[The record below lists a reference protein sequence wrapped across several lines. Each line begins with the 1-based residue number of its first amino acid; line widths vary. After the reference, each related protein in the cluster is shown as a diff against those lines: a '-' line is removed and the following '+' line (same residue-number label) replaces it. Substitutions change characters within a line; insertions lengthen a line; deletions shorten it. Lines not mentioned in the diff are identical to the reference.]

1 MSLFKLGRKQIS
13 IALLGLASMM
23 ASHFAGASENTIAVG
38 SISELQ
44 TVLSENSI
52 VRGEFTQTRNM
63 EMFAQPLTSQG
74 TFLLDKSN
82 GLLWTQATPFPVS
95 LVLTDNKLSQ
105 RFADQPAKIITDKE
119 NPMAFYFSHIF
130 LSVFHGDTQKLQEQ
144 FSLSF
149 EPAIEQS
156 SNASADSSSDD
167 TRWILTLKPKS
178 APMNAVFEAITLQGK
193 NDIERIELREI
204 RGDSTVIEF
213 SQLSHRPEVL
223 SDAEAQQFQF

>member
-1 MSLFKLGRKQIS
+1 MSLFKRSRKHIS
-13 IALLGLASMM
+13 VLLLGLAAMM
-23 ASHFAGASENTIAVG
+23 ASGLATANQNTAPVG

-44 TVLSENSI
+44 TVLSANSI

-74 TFLLDKSN
+74 TFLLDKSS
-82 GLLWTQATPFPVS
+82 GLLWTQTSPFPVN

-149 EPAIEQS
+149 EPAKMQS
-156 SNASADSSSDD
+156 PDEN
-167 TRWILTLKPKS
+167 TEVWTLTLKPKN
-178 APMNAVFEAITLQGK
+178 APMNAVFEAIKLQGN

-213 SQLSHRPEVL
+213 SQLSHQPEVL
-223 SDAEAQQFQF
+223 SDAEAQQFQL

>member
-1 MSLFKLGRKQIS
+1 MNLFKRSRKYIN
-13 IALLGLASMM
+13 IVLLGLTAIMTSGLVS
-23 ASHFAGASENTIAVG
+23 AKENTAPVD

-74 TFLLDKSN
+74 TFLLDKSS
-82 GLLWTQATPFPVS
+82 GLLWTQTTPFPVN

-105 RFADQPAKIITDKE
+105 KFADQPAKIITDKE

-130 LSVFHGDTQKLQEQ
+130 LSVFHGDTQKLQDQ

-149 EPAIEQS
+149 QPAVVQS
-156 SNASADSSSDD
+156 SDQNTGAW
-167 TRWILTLKPKS
+167 TLILKPKS
-178 APMNAVFEAITLQGK
+178 APMNAVFEAITLQG
-193 NDIERIELREI
+193 NSDIERIELKEI

-213 SQLSHRPEVL
+213 NQLSHQPEVL
-223 SDAEAQQFQF
+223 SDAEAQQFQL

>member
-1 MSLFKLGRKQIS
+1 MNLFKRSRKHIN
-13 IALLGLASMM
+13 IALLGLTVMM
-23 ASHFAGASENTIAVG
+23 ASGLVSAKENSAAVS

-63 EMFAQPLTSQG
+63 EMFAQPLTSHG
-74 TFLLDKSN
+74 TFLLDKSS
-82 GLLWTQATPFPVS
+82 GLLWTQTTPFPVN

-105 RFADQPAKIITDKE
+105 KFADQPAKIITDKE
-119 NPMAFYFSHIF
+119 NPMPFYFSHIF

-149 EPAIEQS
+149 QPATVQS
-156 SNASADSSSDD
+156 SDHNTGSW
-167 TRWILTLKPKS
+167 TLTLKPKS
-178 APMNAVFEAITLQGK
+178 APMNAVFEAITLQG
-193 NDIERIELREI
+193 NGDIERIELKEI

-213 SQLSHRPEVL
+213 SQLSHQPEVL
-223 SDAEAQQFQF
+223 SDAEAQQFQL

>member
-1 MSLFKLGRKQIS
+1 MSLFKLSRKHIS
-13 IALLGLASMM
+13 GLLLGLAAMI
-23 ASHFAGASENTIAVG
+23 ASGLASASQNTAAVG

-82 GLLWTQATPFPVS
+82 GLLWTQTTPFPVN

-130 LSVFHGDTQKLQEQ
+130 LSVFHGDTQKLQDQ

-149 EPAIEQS
+149 QPATVQS
-156 SNASADSSSDD
+156 SDHNTGSW
-167 TRWILTLKPKS
+167 TLTLKPKS
-178 APMNAVFEAITLQGK
+178 APMNAVFEAITLQG
-193 NDIERIELREI
+193 NGDIERIELKEI

-213 SQLSHRPEVL
+213 SQLSHQPEVL
-223 SDAEAQQFQF
+223 SDAEAQQFQL

>member
-1 MSLFKLGRKQIS
+1 MNLFKRSRKYIN
-13 IALLGLASMM
+13 ILLLGLTAIMTSGLVT
-23 ASHFAGASENTIAVG
+23 AKENTAAVG

-82 GLLWTQATPFPVS
+82 GLLWTQTTPFPVN

-130 LSVFHGDTQKLQEQ
+130 LSVFHSDTQKLQQQ

-149 EPAIEQS
+149 QPATAQS
-156 SNASADSSSDD
+156 SDKNKGSW
-167 TRWILTLKPKS
+167 TLTLKPKS
-178 APMNAVFEAITLQGK
+178 APMNAVFEAITLQG
-193 NDIERIELREI
+193 NSDIERIELKEI

-213 SQLSHRPEVL
+213 SKLSHQPEVL
-223 SDAEAQQFQF
+223 SDAEAQQFQL

>member
-1 MSLFKLGRKQIS
+1 MNLFKRNRKYIN
-13 IALLGLASMM
+13 IVLLGLTAIMTSGLVS
-23 ASHFAGASENTIAVG
+23 AKENTAAVG

-44 TVLSENSI
+44 TVLSQNSI

-82 GLLWTQATPFPVS
+82 GLLWTQTTPFPVN

-130 LSVFHGDTQKLQEQ
+130 LSVFHGDTQKLQDQ
-144 FSLSF
+144 FSLTF
-149 EPAIEQS
+149 QPTTAQS
-156 SNASADSSSDD
+156 SDQNTAF
-167 TRWILTLKPKS
+167 WKLTLKPKS
-178 APMNAVFEAITLQGK
+178 APMNAVFEAITLQG
-193 NDIERIELREI
+193 NSDIERIELKEI

-213 SQLSHRPEVL
+213 SKLSHQPEVL
-223 SDAEAQQFQF
+223 SDAEAQQFQL

>member
-1 MSLFKLGRKQIS
+1 MSLFKRSRKHIS
-13 IALLGLASMM
+13 VLLLGLAAMM
-23 ASHFAGASENTIAVG
+23 ASDLATATQNTAPVG

-44 TVLSENSI
+44 TVLSENNI

-74 TFLLDKSN
+74 TFLLDKSS
-82 GLLWTQATPFPVS
+82 GLLWTQTSPFPVN

-149 EPAIEQS
+149 EAAAIQS
-156 SNASADSSSDD
+156 PDENTGNNSW
-167 TRWILTLKPKS
+167 TLILTPKS
-178 APMNAVFEAITLQGK
+178 APMNAVFEAITLQG
-193 NDIERIELREI
+193 NSDIERIELKEI

-213 SQLSHRPEVL
+213 SQLSHQPEVL
-223 SDAEAQQFQF
+223 SDAEAQQFQL

>member
-1 MSLFKLGRKQIS
+1 MSLFKLSRKHIS
-13 IALLGLASMM
+13 GLLLGLAAMI
-23 ASHFAGASENTIAVG
+23 ASGLASASQNTAAVG

-82 GLLWTQATPFPVS
+82 GLLWTQTTPFPVN

-130 LSVFHGDTQKLQEQ
+130 LSVFHGDTQKLQDQ

-149 EPAIEQS
+149 QPATVQS
-156 SNASADSSSDD
+156 SDHNTGSW
-167 TRWILTLKPKS
+167 TLTLKPKS
-178 APMNAVFEAITLQGK
+178 APMNAVFEAITLQG
-193 NDIERIELREI
+193 NGDIERIELKEI

-213 SQLSHRPEVL
+213 SQLSHQPEVL
-223 SDAEAQQFQF
+223 SDAEAQQFEL

>member
-1 MSLFKLGRKQIS
+1 MNLFKRNRKYIN
-13 IALLGLASMM
+13 IVLLGLTAIMTSGLVS
-23 ASHFAGASENTIAVG
+23 AKENTAAVG

-44 TVLSENSI
+44 TVLSQNSI

-82 GLLWTQATPFPVS
+82 GLLWTQTTPFPVN

-130 LSVFHGDTQKLQEQ
+130 LSVFHGDTQKLQDQ
-144 FSLSF
+144 FSLTF
-149 EPAIEQS
+149 QPTTAQS
-156 SNASADSSSDD
+156 SDQNTAF
-167 TRWILTLKPKS
+167 WKLTLKPKS
-178 APMNAVFEAITLQGK
+178 APMNAVFEAITLQG
-193 NDIERIELREI
+193 NSDIERIELKEI
-204 RGDSTVIEF
+204 RGDSTAIEF
-213 SQLSHRPEVL
+213 SQLSHQPEVL
-223 SDAEAQQFQF
+223 SDAEAQQFQL

>member
-1 MSLFKLGRKQIS
+1 MSLFKRSRQQIS
-13 IALLGLASMM
+13 VLLLGLAAMM
-23 ASHFAGASENTIAVG
+23 ASGLISAKENAAVVG

-74 TFLLDKSN
+74 TFLLDKSS
-82 GLLWTQATPFPVS
+82 GLLWTQTTPFPVN

-130 LSVFHGDTQKLQEQ
+130 LSVFHGDTQKLQDQ

-149 EPAIEQS
+149 QPTTVQS
-156 SNASADSSSDD
+156 SHQNTESW
-167 TRWILTLKPKS
+167 TLTLKPKS
-178 APMNAVFEAITLQGK
+178 APMNAVFEAITLQG
-193 NDIERIELREI
+193 NSDIERIELKEI

-213 SQLSHRPEVL
+213 SQLSHQPEVL
-223 SDAEAQQFQF
+223 SDAEAQQFQL

>member
-1 MSLFKLGRKQIS
+1 MNLFKRSRKHIN
-13 IALLGLASMM
+13 IALLGLAAMM
-23 ASHFAGASENTIAVG
+23 TSGLASAKENTAAVG

-44 TVLSENSI
+44 TVLSANSI
-52 VRGEFTQTRNM
+52 VRGKFTQTRNM

-74 TFLLDKSN
+74 TFLLDKSS

-130 LSVFHGDTQKLQEQ
+130 LSVFHGDTQTLQEQ

-149 EPAIEQS
+149 EPANEPS
-156 SNASADSSSDD
+156 SGGSAEN
-167 TRWILTLKPKS
+167 TLWTLTLTPKS
-178 APMNAVFEAITLQGK
+178 SPMNAVFEAITLQGH
-193 NDIERIELREI
+193 NDIERIELKEI

-213 SQLSHRPEVL
+213 SLLSHQPEVL
-223 SDAEAQQFQF
+223 SDAEAQQFQL

>member
-1 MSLFKLGRKQIS
+1 MNLFKRSRKHIN
-13 IALLGLASMM
+13 IVLLGLTAIITSGLVT
-23 ASHFAGASENTIAVG
+23 AEESTAAVG

-82 GLLWTQATPFPVS
+82 GLLWTQTTPFPVN

-130 LSVFHGDTQKLQEQ
+130 LSVFHGDTQKLQDQ

-149 EPAIEQS
+149 QPATVQS
-156 SNASADSSSDD
+156 SDENTGSW
-167 TRWILTLKPKS
+167 TLTLKPKS
-178 APMNAVFEAITLQGK
+178 APMNAVFEAITLQG
-193 NDIERIELREI
+193 NGDIERIELKEI

-213 SQLSHRPEVL
+213 SQLSHQPEVL
-223 SDAEAQQFQF
+223 SDAEAQQFQL

>member
-1 MSLFKLGRKQIS
+1 MSLFKRGRKQIS
-13 IALLGLASMM
+13 IVLLGLASVM
-23 ASHFAGASENTIAVG
+23 ASNLVIANENSVTVG
-38 SISELQ
+38 SISDLQ
-44 TVLSENSI
+44 TVLSANNI
-52 VRGEFTQTRNM
+52 VRGQFTQTRNM

-156 SNASADSSSDD
+156 SNANANSSSQD
-167 TRWILTLKPKS
+167 TRWTLTLKPKS
-178 APMNAVFEAITLQGK
+178 APMNAVFEAITLQGQ

-213 SQLSHRPEVL
+213 SQLSHLPEVL
-223 SDAEAQQFQF
+223 SDAEAQQFQL

>member
-1 MSLFKLGRKQIS
+1 MSLFKRSRKHIS
-13 IALLGLASMM
+13 VLLLGLAAMM
-23 ASHFAGASENTIAVG
+23 SSDLATANQNTAPVG

-44 TVLSENSI
+44 TVLSENNI

-74 TFLLDKSN
+74 TFLLDKSS
-82 GLLWTQATPFPVS
+82 GLLWTQTSPFPVN

-119 NPMAFYFSHIF
+119 NPMAFYFSHLF

-149 EPAIEQS
+149 EAATIQS
-156 SNASADSSSDD
+156 PDEKTGNNSW
-167 TRWILTLKPKS
+167 TLILTPKS
-178 APMNAVFEAITLQGK
+178 APMNAVFEAITLQG
-193 NDIERIELREI
+193 NSDIERIELKEI

-213 SQLSHRPEVL
+213 SQLSHQPEVL
-223 SDAEAQQFQF
+223 SDAEAQQFQL

>member
-1 MSLFKLGRKQIS
+1 MSLFKHSRKHIS
-13 IALLGLASMM
+13 IALLGLASMI
-23 ASHFAGASENTIAVG
+23 ASSFAGANESAVTVG

-44 TVLSENSI
+44 TVLSANSI

-74 TFLLDKSN
+74 TFLLDKSS
-82 GLLWTQATPFPVS
+82 GLLWTQTTPFPVS

-130 LSVFHGDTQKLQEQ
+130 LSVFHGDTQTLQEQ

-149 EPAIEQS
+149 EPANEPS
-156 SNASADSSSDD
+156 SGGSAEN
-167 TRWILTLKPKS
+167 TLWTLTLTPKS
-178 APMNAVFEAITLQGK
+178 SPMNAVFEAITLQGH
-193 NDIERIELREI
+193 NDIERIELKEI

-213 SQLSHRPEVL
+213 SQLSHQPEVL
-223 SDAEAQQFQF
+223 SDAEAQQFQL

>member
-1 MSLFKLGRKQIS
+1 MSLFKRSRKHIS

-23 ASHFAGASENTIAVG
+23 ARSFVIANESTATVG
-38 SISELQ
+38 SISDLQ
-44 TVLSENSI
+44 TVLSANNI

-63 EMFAQPLTSQG
+63 EMFAQPLASQG

-82 GLLWTQATPFPVS
+82 GLLWTQTTPFPVS

-105 RFADQPAKIITDKE
+105 RFAEQPAKIITDKE

-156 SNASADSSSDD
+156 SNASANASSQD
-167 TRWILTLKPKS
+167 TRWTLTLKPKS
-178 APMNAVFEAITLQGK
+178 APMNAVFEAITLQGE

-213 SQLSHRPEVL
+213 SQLSHLPEVL
-223 SDAEAQQFQF
+223 SDAEAQQFQL

>member
-1 MSLFKLGRKQIS
+1 MSLFKRSRKHIS

-23 ASHFAGASENTIAVG
+23 ASSFVIANESTAMVG
-38 SISELQ
+38 SITDLQ
-44 TVLSENSI
+44 TVLSANNI

-74 TFLLDKSN
+74 AFLLDKSN
-82 GLLWTQATPFPVS
+82 GLLWTQTTPFPVR

-105 RFADQPAKIITDKE
+105 RFADQPAEIITDKE

-144 FSLSF
+144 FALDF
-149 EPAIEQS
+149 EPATVT
-156 SNASADSSSDD
+156 SSDEN
-167 TRWILTLKPKS
+167 TENKSWTLTLKPKS
-178 APMNAVFEAITLQGK
+178 APMNAVFEAITLQGQ

-213 SQLSHRPEVL
+213 SQLSHLPEVL
-223 SDAEAQQFQF
+223 SDAEAQQFQL

>member
-1 MSLFKLGRKQIS
+1 MSLFKRNRKHIS

-23 ASHFAGASENTIAVG
+23 ASSFVIANESTATVG
-38 SISELQ
+38 SISDLQ
-44 TVLSENSI
+44 TVLSANNI

-82 GLLWTQATPFPVS
+82 GLLWTQTTPFPVS

-144 FSLSF
+144 FSLDF
-149 EPAIEQS
+149 EPATTDES
-156 SNASADSSSDD
+156 ANASSQD
-167 TRWILTLKPKS
+167 TRWTLTLKPKS

-213 SQLSHRPEVL
+213 SQLSHLPEIL
-223 SDAEAQQFQF
+223 SDAEAQQFQL

>member
-1 MSLFKLGRKQIS
+1 MSLFKRSRKHIS
-13 IALLGLASMM
+13 VLLLGLAAMM
-23 ASHFAGASENTIAVG
+23 ASGLATANQNTAAVG

-44 TVLSENSI
+44 TVLSANSI

-74 TFLLDKSN
+74 TFLLDKSS
-82 GLLWTQATPFPVS
+82 GLLWTQTSPFPVN

-149 EPAIEQS
+149 EPAKMQS
-156 SNASADSSSDD
+156 PDEN
-167 TRWILTLKPKS
+167 TEVWTLTLKPKN
-178 APMNAVFEAITLQGK
+178 APMNAVFEAIKLQGN

-213 SQLSHRPEVL
+213 SQLSHQPEVL
-223 SDAEAQQFQF
+223 SDAEAQQFQL

>member
-1 MSLFKLGRKQIS
+1 MSLFKHSRKHIS

-23 ASHFAGASENTIAVG
+23 ASSFAIANESTAPVG
-38 SISELQ
+38 SISDLQ
-44 TVLSENSI
+44 TVLSANNI

-105 RFADQPAKIITDKE
+105 RFADQPAKIITDKQ

-156 SNASADSSSDD
+156 SNASANSSSDD

>member
-1 MSLFKLGRKQIS
+1 MSLFKRGRKQIS

-74 TFLLDKSN
+74 TFLLDKSS
-82 GLLWTQATPFPVS
+82 GLLWTQATPFPVN

-144 FSLSF
+144 FALDF
-149 EPAIEQS
+149 EPATVT
-156 SNASADSSSDD
+156 SSDEN
-167 TRWILTLKPKS
+167 TENKSWTLTLKPKN
-178 APMNAVFEAITLQGK
+178 APMNAVFEAITLQGQ
-193 NDIERIELREI
+193 NDIERIELREV

-213 SQLSHRPEVL
+213 SQLSHLPEVL

>member
-1 MSLFKLGRKQIS
+1 MSLFKRSRKHIS
-13 IALLGLASMM
+13 VLLLGLAAMM
-23 ASHFAGASENTIAVG
+23 ASGLATANQNTAPVG

-44 TVLSENSI
+44 TVLSANSI

-74 TFLLDKSN
+74 TFLLDKSS
-82 GLLWTQATPFPVS
+82 GLLWTQTTPFPVN

-105 RFADQPAKIITDKE
+105 SFADQPAKIITDKE

-144 FSLSF
+144 FALDF
-149 EPAIEQS
+149 EPETTTNTDESA
-156 SNASADSSSDD
+156 NASSQD
-167 TRWILTLKPKS
+167 TRWTLTLKPKS

-213 SQLSHRPEVL
+213 SQLSHLPEVL
-223 SDAEAQQFQF
+223 SDAEAQQFQL

>member
-1 MSLFKLGRKQIS
+1 MNLFKRSRKHIN
-13 IALLGLASMM
+13 IALLGLTVMM
-23 ASHFAGASENTIAVG
+23 ASGLVSAKENSAAVS

-63 EMFAQPLTSQG
+63 EMFAQPLTSHG
-74 TFLLDKSN
+74 TFLLDKSS
-82 GLLWTQATPFPVS
+82 GLLWTQTTPFPVN

-105 RFADQPAKIITDKE
+105 KFADQPAKIITDKE

-149 EPAIEQS
+149 QPATVQS
-156 SNASADSSSDD
+156 SDHNTGSW
-167 TRWILTLKPKS
+167 TLTLKPKS
-178 APMNAVFEAITLQGK
+178 APMNAVFEAITLQG
-193 NDIERIELREI
+193 NGDIERIELKEI

-213 SQLSHRPEVL
+213 SQLSHQPEVL
-223 SDAEAQQFQF
+223 SDAEAQQFQL

>member
-1 MSLFKLGRKQIS
+1 MSLFKHGRKQIS
-13 IALLGLASMM
+13 IVLLGLASMM
-23 ASHFAGASENTIAVG
+23 ASHFAGASENTNAVG
-38 SISELQ
+38 SITELQ

-149 EPAIEQS
+149 EPATAKNSDES
-156 SNASADSSSDD
+156 ANSNSQD
-167 TRWILTLKPKS
+167 TRWTLTLKPKS
-178 APMNAVFEAITLQGK
+178 APMNAVFEAITLQGRG
-193 NDIERIELREI
+193 DIERIELREV

-213 SQLSHRPEVL
+213 SQLRHLPEVL

>member
-1 MSLFKLGRKQIS
+1 MNLFKRSRKYIN
-13 IALLGLASMM
+13 ITLIGLTAMM
-23 ASHFAGASENTIAVG
+23 ASGLVSAKENSAAVS

-74 TFLLDKSN
+74 TFLLDKSS
-82 GLLWTQATPFPVS
+82 GLLWTQTTPFPVS

-105 RFADQPAKIITDKE
+105 RFAEQPAKIITDKE

-144 FSLSF
+144 FALDF
-149 EPAIEQS
+149 EPATVT
-156 SNASADSSSDD
+156 SSDEN
-167 TRWILTLKPKS
+167 TENKSWRLTLKPKS
-178 APMNAVFEAITLQGK
+178 APMNAVFEAITLQGQ

-213 SQLSHRPEVL
+213 SQLSHLPEVL
-223 SDAEAQQFQF
+223 SDAEAQQFQL

>member
-1 MSLFKLGRKQIS
+1 MSLFKSSRKHIS
-13 IALLGLASMM
+13 IALLGLASIMV
-23 ASHFAGASENTIAVG
+23 SSFAGANESTVAVG
-38 SISELQ
+38 SVSELQ
-44 TVLSENSI
+44 TVLSANSI

-149 EPAIEQS
+149 EPATEKNS
-156 SNASADSSSDD
+156 DESANSSSED
-167 TRWILTLKPKS
+167 TRWTLTLKPKN
-178 APMNAVFEAITLQGK
+178 APMNAVFEAITLQGQG
-193 NDIERIELREI
+193 DIERIELREV

-213 SQLSHRPEVL
+213 SQLSHLPEVL

>member
-1 MSLFKLGRKQIS
+1 MSLFKLSRKHIS
-13 IALLGLASMM
+13 GLLLGLAAMI
-23 ASHFAGASENTIAVG
+23 ASGLASASQNPAPVG

-52 VRGEFTQTRNM
+52 VRGEFTQIRNM

-74 TFLLDKSN
+74 TFLLDKSS
-82 GLLWTQATPFPVS
+82 GLLWTQTTPFPVN

-105 RFADQPAKIITDKE
+105 KFADQPAKIITDKE

-149 EPAIEQS
+149 QPATVQS
-156 SNASADSSSDD
+156 SDQNTGSW
-167 TRWILTLKPKS
+167 TLTLKPKS
-178 APMNAVFEAITLQGK
+178 APMNAVFEAITLQG
-193 NDIERIELREI
+193 NSDIERIELKEI

-213 SQLSHRPEVL
+213 SQLSHQPEVL
-223 SDAEAQQFQF
+223 SDAEAQQFQL

>member
-1 MSLFKLGRKQIS
+1 MNLFKRSRKHINV
-13 IALLGLASMM
+13 ALLGVAAMM
-23 ASHFAGASENTIAVG
+23 ACGFVSAKENTTAIG

-74 TFLLDKSN
+74 TFLLDKSS
-82 GLLWTQATPFPVS
+82 GLLWTQTTPFPVN

-130 LSVFHGDTQKLQEQ
+130 LSVFHGDTQKLQDQ

-149 EPAIEQS
+149 QPATAQS
-156 SNASADSSSDD
+156 SDQNTGSW
-167 TRWILTLKPKS
+167 TLTLKPKS
-178 APMNAVFEAITLQGK
+178 APMNAVFEAIRLQG
-193 NDIERIELREI
+193 NSDIERIELKEI

-213 SQLSHRPEVL
+213 SQLSHQPEVL
-223 SDAEAQQFQF
+223 SDAEAQQFQL

>member
-1 MSLFKLGRKQIS
+1 MSLFKRSRKHIS
-13 IALLGLASMM
+13 IVLLGLASMM
-23 ASHFAGASENTIAVG
+23 ASSFVIANESTATVG
-38 SISELQ
+38 SISDLQ
-44 TVLSENSI
+44 TVLSANNI

-82 GLLWTQATPFPVS
+82 GLLWTQTTPFPVS

-130 LSVFHGDTQKLQEQ
+130 LSVFHGDTQRLQEQ
-144 FSLSF
+144 FALDF

-156 SNASADSSSDD
+156 SNASANSSSQD
-167 TRWILTLKPKS
+167 TRWTLTLKPKS
-178 APMNAVFEAITLQGK
+178 APMNAVFEAITLQGQ

-213 SQLSHRPEVL
+213 SQLSHLPEVL
-223 SDAEAQQFQF
+223 SDAEAQQFQL

>member
-1 MSLFKLGRKQIS
+1 MSLFKRGRKQIS
-13 IALLGLASMM
+13 IALLGLASVM
-23 ASHFAGASENTIAVG
+23 ASSFVIANENSATVG

-44 TVLSENSI
+44 TVLSDNSI

-74 TFLLDKSN
+74 TFLLDKSS
-82 GLLWTQATPFPVS
+82 GLLWTQTTPFPVN

-105 RFADQPAKIITDKE
+105 RFADQPAKVITDKE

-144 FSLSF
+144 FALDF
-149 EPAIEQS
+149 EPATVT
-156 SNASADSSSDD
+156 SSDEN
-167 TRWILTLKPKS
+167 TENKSWTLTLKPKS
-178 APMNAVFEAITLQGK
+178 APMNAVFEAITLQGQ

-213 SQLSHRPEVL
+213 SQLSHLPEVL
-223 SDAEAQQFQF
+223 SYAEAQQFQL

>member
-1 MSLFKLGRKQIS
+1 MSLFKRSRKHIS

-23 ASHFAGASENTIAVG
+23 ASSFVIANESTTTVG
-38 SISELQ
+38 SISDLQ
-44 TVLSENSI
+44 TVLSANNI

-82 GLLWTQATPFPVS
+82 GLLWTQTTPFPVS
-95 LVLTDNKLSQ
+95 LVLTDSKLSQ

-156 SNASADSSSDD
+156 SNASANSSSED
-167 TRWILTLKPKS
+167 TRWTLTLKPKS
-178 APMNAVFEAITLQGK
+178 APMNAVFEAITLQGQ

-213 SQLSHRPEVL
+213 SQLNHLPEVL
-223 SDAEAQQFQF
+223 SDAEAQQFQL

>member
-1 MSLFKLGRKQIS
+1 MNLFKRSRKHIN
-13 IALLGLASMM
+13 ILLLGLTAIMTSGLVN
-23 ASHFAGASENTIAVG
+23 AKENTAAV
-38 SISELQ
+38 SPISELQ
-44 TVLSENSI
+44 TVLSQNSI

-82 GLLWTQATPFPVS
+82 GLLWTQTTPFPVN

-130 LSVFHGDTQKLQEQ
+130 LSVFHGDTQKLQDQ

-149 EPAIEQS
+149 QPATVQS
-156 SNASADSSSDD
+156 SDENTGSW
-167 TRWILTLKPKS
+167 TLTLKPKS
-178 APMNAVFEAITLQGK
+178 APMNAVFEAITLQG
-193 NDIERIELREI
+193 NSDIERIELKEI

-213 SQLSHRPEVL
+213 SKLSHQPEVL
-223 SDAEAQQFQF
+223 SDAEAQQFQL

>member
-1 MSLFKLGRKQIS
+1 MSLFKLSRKHIS
-13 IALLGLASMM
+13 GLLLGLAAMI
-23 ASHFAGASENTIAVG
+23 ASGLATASQNTAAVG

-63 EMFAQPLTSQG
+63 EMFAQPLTSHG
-74 TFLLDKSN
+74 TFLLDKSS
-82 GLLWTQATPFPVS
+82 GLLWTQTTPFPVN

-105 RFADQPAKIITDKE
+105 KFADQPAKIITDKE

-149 EPAIEQS
+149 QPATVQS
-156 SNASADSSSDD
+156 SDHNTGSW
-167 TRWILTLKPKS
+167 TLTLKPKS
-178 APMNAVFEAITLQGK
+178 APMNAVFEAITLQG
-193 NDIERIELREI
+193 NGDIERIELKEI

-213 SQLSHRPEVL
+213 SQLSHQPEVL
-223 SDAEAQQFQF
+223 SDAEAQQFQL

>member
-1 MSLFKLGRKQIS
+1 MSLFKRSRKHIS

-23 ASHFAGASENTIAVG
+23 ASSFVIANESTAMVG
-38 SISELQ
+38 SITDLQ
-44 TVLSENSI
+44 TVLSANNI

-74 TFLLDKSN
+74 AFLLDKSN

-105 RFADQPAKIITDKE
+105 RFADQPAKVITDKE

-130 LSVFHGDTQKLQEQ
+130 LSVFHGDTQRLQEQ

-156 SNASADSSSDD
+156 SNASANSSSED
-167 TRWILTLKPKS
+167 TRWTLTLKPKS
-178 APMNAVFEAITLQGK
+178 APMNTVFEAITLQGQ

-213 SQLSHRPEVL
+213 SQLSHLPEVL
-223 SDAEAQQFQF
+223 SDAEAQQFQL